1 LSIGFAA
8 EAGFFFIEMGFFK
21 AFFVL
26 FVFIFFDV
34 LFAIMAVDI

>member
-1 LSIGFAA
+1 
-8 EAGFFFIEMGFFK
+8 MGFFK

-34 LFAIMAVDI
+34 LFAIMAVDIW